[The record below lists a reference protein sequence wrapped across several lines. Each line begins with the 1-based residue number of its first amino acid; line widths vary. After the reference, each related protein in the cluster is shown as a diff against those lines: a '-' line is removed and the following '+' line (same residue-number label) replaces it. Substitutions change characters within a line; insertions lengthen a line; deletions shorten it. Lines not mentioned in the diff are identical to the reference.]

1 MSEPG
6 WSLAPKTD
14 CNQVSTLRVSE
25 GLKKLFACAVER
37 KIRLFEKARGSDRV
51 ASSRRAQRSL
61 KYGIGREVALHIS
74 NVSEGRLMSHGKV
87 GIVGYGVY
95 IPRERMETA
104 KTVRE
109 REKKRGKEVEKVIGK
124 VRH

>member
-14 CNQVSTLRVSE
+14 CDQVSTLRVSE

-37 KIRLFEKARGSDRV
+37 KNGLVEKTRGSDRV

-61 KYGIGREVALHIS
+61 KYGIDREVALQIW
-74 NVSEGRLMSHGKV
+74 NVSEGRLMRHGQVGVVVHRGYSH
-87 GIVGYGVY
+87 
-95 IPRERMETA
+95 RERIDGA
-104 KTVRE
+104 DV
-109 REKKRGKEVEKVIGK
+109 V
-124 VRH
+124 